1 MRKIGNLLALIG
13 SFLKAPEAKTR
24 EARKDESGVSLDTGY
39 NDAETYGVPSSR
51 SAATEADRS
60 AMTQNELLPAPT
72 GKNQFYWKR
81 LLVVAT
87 IAGILAMVLVYPFS
101 LPGRHWSELFNLAHA
116 PSFFAA
122 YLLVAGLFDPSSIG
136 FPKTWRR
143 ILPLGAVRLLIL
155 VIALTAFGAS
165 CEVLQGFVGRS
176 PTASDIVANGCGLF
190 AGLFWC
196 FSRQRTERTGRIGFS
211 LIAAGLLIV
220 VSWSPILELHDC
232 FRQHQDF
239 PLLASF
245 EGPRELHTWHVHQAT
260 IDQSTTWSTHGS
272 ASMRVKGSVGTE
284 YPGVNFQWPIADWHG
299 WTALEFDVFNPC
311 DKQLRLRINVTDKLH
326 AATDFAAADRY
337 TTSAALPPRKHVCIR
352 IELADIKKGPVT
364 RPMDLSRIESM
375 NLIIVRPETD
385 FVFMIDNVRLTD

>member
-1 MRKIGNLLALIG
+1 MILIG
-13 SFLKAPEAKTR
+13 SLPIAPEAKTR
-24 EARKDESGVSLDTGY
+24 EARKDESGISLDTGC
-39 NDAETYGVPSSR
+39 NDAETYSVPSSR
-51 SAATEADRS
+51 SAATEADPS
-60 AMTQNELLPAPT
+60 VMTQNELLPAPT
-72 GKNQFYWKR
+72 GNDQFYR
-81 LLVVAT
+81 RRMLVVAT

-116 PSFFAA
+116 PWFFVAF
-122 YLLVAGLFDPSSIG
+122 LLVAGLFDPSSIG

-196 FSRQRTERTGRIGFS
+196 LNRQRTERAGRIGFS

-245 EGPRELHTWHVHQAT
+245 ERPKELHAWYAHEAT
-260 IDQSTTWSTHGS
+260 IDQSTAWSTRGS
-272 ASMRVKGSVGTE
+272 ASMRVQGSAGTA

-311 DKQLRLRINVTDKLH
+311 DKQLKLRIKVTDKLH
-326 AATDFAAADRY
+326 AATDFAATDRY
-337 TTSAALPPRKHVCIR
+337 TTSVELPPGKHVCIR
-352 IELADIKKGPVT
+352 IELADVKKGPVT
-364 RPMDLSRIESM
+364 RPMDLSQIESM
-375 NLIIVRPETD
+375 NLIIVRPKTD